1 MGMTPRILLA
11 LDIDGVVRDVSQS
24 YRRALADTVEHFT
37 KGAFRP
43 SAAAI
48 DQLKA
53 EGCWN
58 NDWEGSQELV
68 YRYFEN
74 QGHPRQDFPLDFEQ
88 LVEYFQRRYLGAPE
102 QLNGY
107 IQDEALLVD
116 LNYFEQLDQEKISW
130 GFVSGASR
138 RSAEHVLARI
148 GLRQVPLV
156 AMGEAAEKPNPE
168 GLLQLAKSGHSVER
182 VFYAGDTV
190 ADIHTTL
197 NAQAQDPG
205 RTYTAIGVIPP
216 HLWESERES
225 DYITTLKAAGAHA
238 VVKRMTD
245 ITVEFLREI

>member
-1 MGMTPRILLA
+1 MGTTPRILLA
-11 LDIDGVVRDVSQS
+11 LDIDGVVRDVGQS

-37 KGAFRP
+37 QGAFRP
-43 SAAAI
+43 SAMQI

-53 EGCWN
+53 EGLWN

-74 QGHPRQDFPLDFEQ
+74 QGYPREEVSLDFEQ
-88 LVEYFQRRYLGAPE
+88 VVEYFQRQYLGDPGT
-102 QLNGY
+102 LNGY
-107 IQDEALLVD
+107 IQNEPLLAD
-116 LNYFEQLDQEKISW
+116 LSYFKQLDQEKIAW

-148 GLRQVPLV
+148 GLQPAPLV

-168 GLLQLAKSGHSVER
+168 GLLQLVTSGHSVER

-190 ADIHTTL
+190 ADIQTVL
-197 NAQAQDPG
+197 NAQAQDSS
-205 RTYTAIGVIPP
+205 RTYIAIGVIPP
-216 HLWESERES
+216 HLWETERES
-225 DYITTLKAAGAHA
+225 EYITTLKASGAHV

-245 ITVEFLREI
+245 ITVKFLREI